1 MILAVDFD
9 GTLCQNAFPGIGEPH
24 WGIIAALRAV
34 QQHTDHTTVLWTCRV
49 NDKLKEAVEWCEEHG
64 LHFDKVNENAIHNV
78 SEYGTDPRKVFADI
92 YIDDKA
98 IGYSPEAVIETL
110 KNLIEE
116 DEVYE

>member
-1 MILAVDFD
+1 MIVAVDFD
-9 GTLCQNAFPGIGEPH
+9 GTLCRNAFPSIGEPY
-24 WGIIAALRAV
+24 WAIIAALRAV

-64 LHFDKVNENAIHNV
+64 LHFDGVNVNAIHNV
-78 SEYGTDPRKVFADI
+78 SEYGTDPRKIFADI

-98 IGYSPEAVIETL
+98 VGYSPEAAIKTL

-116 DEVYE
+116 DEES